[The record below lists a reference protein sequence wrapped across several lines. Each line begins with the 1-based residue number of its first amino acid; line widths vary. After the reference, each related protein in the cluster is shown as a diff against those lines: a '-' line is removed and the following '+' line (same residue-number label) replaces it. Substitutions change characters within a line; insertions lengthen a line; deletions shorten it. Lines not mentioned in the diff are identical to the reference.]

1 MAEQIE
7 FDQAHLTLQ
16 EITEALDN
24 GRFVHVRR
32 QLQDMEP
39 EDIAHLLEAS
49 PRKARE
55 VLWQLT
61 DPEDYGEILDE
72 LNEDVKDALVSKMA
86 PEKLAE
92 ATEGMDID
100 DVAYVLRSLPDDV
113 SREVLSQMDAAD
125 RMRVETALS
134 YPEDTAGGL
143 MNTDVITIRADVDV
157 DVVLRYLRMKGELPE
172 ATDALYVIDDESKL
186 IGHLSLVTLLTTQ
199 PDVPVSEVMDDA
211 DEAIKVDMKDSDI
224 ANLFE
229 RRNWVSA
236 PVVDENQHLVGR
248 ITIDDVVD
256 IIREDA
262 EHSMM
267 SMAGMD
273 DDEDT
278 FAPVVKSAR
287 KRSIWLGANVLAAL
301 AAASVS
307 NMFEATL
314 EQMAAVA
321 VLMTIVPSMGG
332 VAGNQTVALVIR
344 GLALGHIGDSNKR
357 ELLMKEAA
365 IGLLNGITWALIIGA
380 IVVVWKG
387 EWMLGGIISAAMM
400 TNLIVAGIAGV
411 TIPIL
416 LKKMNIDPALAGGM
430 ALTTVTDVIGLSVF
444 LGLALCCLPVNVRFP
459 KLIRQKSR
467 LFVGFFLQWL
477 RAYSPATF
485 IDSIKIEPVWIW
497 ERVSISLPTATI
509 CCNICLRLPAMVISE
524 TGYLISPFSTQK
536 PAAPRE

>member
-7 FDQAHLTLQ
+7 FDQAHHTLQ
-16 EITEALDN
+16 EITEALEN

-49 PRKARE
+49 PRKARY

-61 DPEDYGEILDE
+61 DPEDYGEILEE

-92 ATEGMDID
+92 ATEGMDSD
-100 DVAYVLRSLPDDV
+100 DVAYVLRSLPDDL
-113 SREVLSQMDAAD
+113 SREVLAQMDAAE
-125 RMRVETALS
+125 RLRVETALS

-143 MNTDVITIRADVDV
+143 MNTDVITIRGDVDV
-157 DVVLRYLRMKGELPE
+157 DVVLRYLRMKGQLPY
-172 ATDALYVIDDESKL
+172 ATDSLYVIDAESKL
-186 IGHLSLVTLLTTQ
+186 IGYLPLSTLITTQ
-199 PDVPVSEVMDDA
+199 PDIPVSEVMEDA
-211 DEAIKVDMKDSDI
+211 DEAINVDAKDSDV
-224 ANLFE
+224 ASLFE

-256 IIREDA
+256 VIREDA

-267 SMAGMD
+267 SMAGMN

-278 FAPVVKSAR
+278 FAPVFKSAR

-301 AAASVS
+301 TAASVS

-314 EQMAAVA
+314 EQMAAIA

-357 ELLMKEAA
+357 ELLLKEAS
-365 IGLLNGITWALIIGA
+365 IGLLNGILWALTIGA

-387 EWMLGGIISAAMM
+387 EWLLGGIISAAMM
-400 TNLIVAGIAGV
+400 TNLFIAGV
-411 TIPIL
+411 
-416 LKKMNIDPALAGGM
+416 AG
-430 ALTTVTDVIGLSVF
+430 V
-444 LGLALCCLPVNVRFP
+444 
-459 KLIRQKSR
+459 
-467 LFVGFFLQWL
+467 
-477 RAYSPATF
+477 
-485 IDSIKIEPVWIW
+485 
-497 ERVSISLPTATI
+497 
-509 CCNICLRLPAMVISE
+509 
-524 TGYLISPFSTQK
+524 
-536 PAAPRE
+536 

>member
-7 FDQAHLTLQ
+7 FDQAHQTLQ
-16 EITEALDN
+16 EVSDALDN
-24 GRFVHVRR
+24 GRFVFVRR
-32 QLQDMEP
+32 QLQSMEP

-49 PRKARE
+49 PRKSRE

-72 LNEDVKDALVSKMA
+72 LSEDVKDNLVSKMA
-86 PEKLAE
+86 PGKLAE
-92 ATEGMDID
+92 ATEGMDTD

-113 SREVLSQMDAAD
+113 SQQVLGQMDAAD
-125 RMRVETALS
+125 RLRVEKALS
-134 YPEDTAGGL
+134 YPEDTAGGI
-143 MNTDVITIRADVDV
+143 MNTDVTTIRDDVDI
-157 DVVLRYLRMKGELPE
+157 DVVLRYMRMKGELPE
-172 ATDALYVIDDESKL
+172 ATDTLYVIDSDDRL
-186 IGHLSLVTLLTTQ
+186 IGNLSLTTLLTTQ
-199 PDVPVSEVMDDA
+199 PDIAVIDVMEDA
-211 DEAIKVDMKDSDI
+211 DEAISVDLSDTDV
-224 ANLFE
+224 ASLFE

-267 SMAGMD
+267 SLAGLD

-287 KRSIWLGANVLAAL
+287 RRSVWLGANVLAAL

-314 EQMAAVA
+314 EQMAAIA
-321 VLMTIVPSMGG
+321 ILMTIVPSMGG

-344 GLALGHIGDSNKR
+344 GLALGHIGDSNRK

-365 IGLLNGITWALIIGA
+365 IGFLNGVLWALIIGA
-380 IVVVWKG
+380 IVVFWKG
-387 EWMLGGIISAAMM
+387 DWVLGMIISAAML
-400 TNLIVAGIAGV
+400 TNLFIAGV
-411 TIPIL
+411 AGVTVPIV

-430 ALTTVTDVIGLSVF
+430 ALTTITDVIGLSVF
-444 LGLALCCLPVNVRFP
+444 LGLATV
-459 KLIRQKSR
+459 
-467 LFVGFFLQWL
+467 FLL
-477 RAYSPATF
+477 
-485 IDSIKIEPVWIW
+485 
-497 ERVSISLPTATI
+497 
-509 CCNICLRLPAMVISE
+509 
-524 TGYLISPFSTQK
+524 
-536 PAAPRE
+536 

>member
-1 MAEQIE
+1 MAEQLE
-7 FDQAHLTLQ
+7 FDQAHQTLQ
-16 EITEALDN
+16 EVSEALEN

-49 PRKARE
+49 PRKSRE

-86 PEKLAE
+86 PETLAE
-92 ATEGMDID
+92 ATEGMETD

-113 SREVLSQMDAAD
+113 SREVLSQMDSAD
-125 RMRVETALS
+125 RALVETALS
-134 YPEDTAGGL
+134 YPEDSAGAL
-143 MNTDVITIRADVDV
+143 MNTDVVTIRGDVDI
-157 DVVLRYLRMKGELPE
+157 DVVLRYMRMRGELPE
-172 ATDALYVIDDESKL
+172 ATDVLYVIDENNRL
-186 IGHLSLVTLLTTQ
+186 IGNLPITALITTQ
-199 PDVPVSEVMDDA
+199 PDIAVADVMESA
-211 DEAIKVDMKDSDI
+211 EEAITVETSASDI
-224 ANLFE
+224 TSLFE

-236 PVVDENQHLVGR
+236 PVVDENQYLLGR

-256 IIREDA
+256 VIREDA

-287 KRSIWLGANVLAAL
+287 RRSVWLGANVLAAL

-314 EQMAAVA
+314 DQMAAIA

-357 ELLMKEAA
+357 ELLLKEAA
-365 IGLLNGITWALIIGA
+365 IGFLNGILWAVIIGG
-380 IVVVWKG
+380 IVVAWKG
-387 EWMLGGIISAAMM
+387 NWILGGIISAAMM
-400 TNLIVAGIAGV
+400 TNLLVAGIAGV
-411 TIPIL
+411 TIPVM

-444 LGLALCCLPVNVRFP
+444 LGLATI
-459 KLIRQKSR
+459 LI
-467 LFVGFFLQWL
+467 
-477 RAYSPATF
+477 
-485 IDSIKIEPVWIW
+485 
-497 ERVSISLPTATI
+497 
-509 CCNICLRLPAMVISE
+509 
-524 TGYLISPFSTQK
+524 
-536 PAAPRE
+536 

>member
-7 FDQAHLTLQ
+7 FDQAHHTLQ
-16 EITEALDN
+16 EITEALEN

-49 PRKARE
+49 PRKARY

-61 DPEDYGEILDE
+61 DPEDYGEILEE

-92 ATEGMDID
+92 ATEGMDSD
-100 DVAYVLRSLPDDV
+100 DVAYVLRSLPDDL
-113 SREVLSQMDAAD
+113 SREVLAQMDAAE
-125 RMRVETALS
+125 RLRVETALS

-143 MNTDVITIRADVDV
+143 MNTDVITIRGDVDV
-157 DVVLRYLRMKGELPE
+157 DVVLRYLRMKGQLPY
-172 ATDALYVIDDESKL
+172 ATDSLYVIDAESKL
-186 IGHLSLVTLLTTQ
+186 IGYLPLSTLITTQ
-199 PDVPVSEVMDDA
+199 PDIPVSEVMEDA
-211 DEAIKVDMKDSDI
+211 DEAINVDAKDSDV
-224 ANLFE
+224 ASLFE

-256 IIREDA
+256 VIREDA

-267 SMAGMD
+267 SMAGMN

-278 FAPVVKSAR
+278 FAPVFKSAR

-301 AAASVS
+301 TAASVS

-314 EQMAAVA
+314 EQMAAIA

-357 ELLMKEAA
+357 ELLLKEAS
-365 IGLLNGITWALIIGA
+365 IGLLNGILWALTIGA

-387 EWMLGGIISAAMM
+387 EWLLGGIISAAMM
-400 TNLIVAGIAGV
+400 TNLFIAGV
-411 TIPIL
+411 AGVMIPIL

-430 ALTTVTDVIGLSVF
+430 ALTTVTDVVGLSVF
-444 LGLALCCLPVNVRFP
+444 LGLAT
-459 KLIRQKSR
+459 
-467 LFVGFFLQWL
+467 LF
-477 RAYSPATF
+477 
-485 IDSIKIEPVWIW
+485 I
-497 ERVSISLPTATI
+497 
-509 CCNICLRLPAMVISE
+509 
-524 TGYLISPFSTQK
+524 
-536 PAAPRE
+536 

>member
-7 FDQAHLTLQ
+7 FDQAHQALQ
-16 EITEALDN
+16 EVTDALEN

-49 PRKARE
+49 PRKSRE

-72 LNEDVKDALVSKMA
+72 LSEDVKDGLVSKMA
-86 PEKLAE
+86 PETLAE
-92 ATEGMDID
+92 ATEGMDTD

-113 SREVLSQMDAAD
+113 SREVLSQMDISD
-125 RMRVETALS
+125 RQRVETALS
-134 YPEDTAGGL
+134 YSEGTAGGI

-172 ATDALYVIDDESKL
+172 ATDSLYVIDQESRL
-186 IGHLSLVTLLTTQ
+186 IGQLPLIALLTTQ
-199 PDVPVSEVMDDA
+199 PDMPIIEVMDDA
-211 DEAIKVDMKDSDI
+211 DEAISVDTSDSDV
-224 ANLFE
+224 ASLFE

-236 PVVDENQHLVGR
+236 PVVDKNQHLVGR

-256 IIREDA
+256 VIREDA

-267 SMAGMD
+267 SMAGLD

-287 KRSIWLGANVLAAL
+287 KRSIWLGVNVLAAL
-301 AAASVS
+301 TAASVS

-314 EQMAAVA
+314 EQMAAIA

-357 ELLMKEAA
+357 ELLLKEAA
-365 IGLLNGITWALIIGA
+365 IGFLNGILWALIIGA
-380 IVVVWKG
+380 IVVAWKSD
-387 EWMLGGIISAAMM
+387 WVLGGIISAAMM
-400 TNLIVAGIAGV
+400 VNLLVAGIAGV
-411 TIPIL
+411 SIPIM
-416 LKKMNIDPALAGGM
+416 LKKMDIDPALAGGM
-430 ALTTVTDVIGLSVF
+430 MLTTITDVIGLFVF
-444 LGLALCCLPVNVRFP
+444 LGLATL
-459 KLIRQKSR
+459 
-467 LFVGFFLQWL
+467 
-477 RAYSPATF
+477 
-485 IDSIKIEPVWIW
+485 
-497 ERVSISLPTATI
+497 
-509 CCNICLRLPAMVISE
+509 VI
-524 TGYLISPFSTQK
+524 
-536 PAAPRE
+536 

>member
-7 FDQAHLTLQ
+7 FDQAHQTLQ
-16 EITEALDN
+16 EVSDALDN
-24 GRFVHVRR
+24 GRFVFVRR
-32 QLQDMEP
+32 QLQSMEP

-49 PRKARE
+49 PRKSRE

-72 LNEDVKDALVSKMA
+72 LSEDVKDNLVSKMA
-86 PEKLAE
+86 PGKLAE
-92 ATEGMDID
+92 ATEGMDTD

-113 SREVLSQMDAAD
+113 SQQVLGQMDAAD
-125 RMRVETALS
+125 RLRVETALS
-134 YPEDTAGGL
+134 YPEDTAGGI
-143 MNTDVITIRADVDV
+143 MNTDVTTIRGDVDI
-157 DVVLRYLRMKGELPE
+157 DVVLRYMRMKGELPE
-172 ATDALYVIDDESKL
+172 ATDTLYVIDNDDRL
-186 IGHLSLVTLLTTQ
+186 IGNLSLTTLLTTQ
-199 PDVPVSEVMDDA
+199 PDIPVIDVMEDA
-211 DEAIKVDMKDSDI
+211 DEAISVDLSDTDV
-224 ANLFE
+224 ASLFE

-267 SMAGMD
+267 SMAGLD

-287 KRSIWLGANVLAAL
+287 RRSVWLGANVLAAL

-314 EQMAAVA
+314 EQMAAIA
-321 VLMTIVPSMGG
+321 ILMTIVPSMGG

-344 GLALGHIGDSNKR
+344 GLALGHIGDSNRK

-365 IGLLNGITWALIIGA
+365 IGFLNGILWALIIGA
-380 IVVVWKG
+380 IVVFWKSD
-387 EWMLGGIISAAMM
+387 WMLGMIISAAML
-400 TNLIVAGIAGV
+400 TNLFIAGV
-411 TIPIL
+411 AGVTVPIV

-430 ALTTVTDVIGLSVF
+430 ALTTITDVIGLSVF
-444 LGLALCCLPVNVRFP
+444 LGLATV
-459 KLIRQKSR
+459 
-467 LFVGFFLQWL
+467 FLL
-477 RAYSPATF
+477 
-485 IDSIKIEPVWIW
+485 
-497 ERVSISLPTATI
+497 
-509 CCNICLRLPAMVISE
+509 
-524 TGYLISPFSTQK
+524 
-536 PAAPRE
+536 